1 MLQLKI
7 GLLMLG
13 VHNVERSLGF
23 YRDRLGLRVQNQ
35 FPGFAFLDGGDG
47 FVLALSEPLG
57 SASDQLA
64 GAAEVVLGVENVRA
78 AYAELREQ
86 GIEFLNEPRNV
97 NGTEWAANFR
107 DPDGHLLSIYGP
119 EGKA

>member
-64 GAAEVVLGVENVRA
+64 GATEVVLGVENVRA